1 MDENGVLVTRP
12 ATFAA
17 LGDASTTTD
26 ALDARPTPIAR
37 LGAEATAAAAARGE
51 ATGREVGEAMVAD
64 IAAAAERALD
74 DGGSSR
80 RRREDARR
88 ETTDAARRVAS
99 VAVDPAGEAV
109 RRGAE
114 RTAGKTANV
123 AVAVSTDAILADL
136 EDDARDDELV
146 RRVAALSSE
155 EVDDRARE

>member
-1 MDENGVLVTRP
+1 
-12 ATFAA
+12 
-17 LGDASTTTD
+17 
-26 ALDARPTPIAR
+26 
-37 LGAEATAAAAARGE
+37 
-51 ATGREVGEAMVAD
+51 MVAD
-64 IAAAAERALD
+64 IAAAADRALD

-123 AVAVSTDAILADL
+123 AVAVSAGAILADL
-136 EDDARDDELV
+136 EDDARGDELV
-146 RRVAALSSE
+146 RRVAALSSL
-155 EVDDRARE
+155 DDE